1 MTNEELATE
10 IRAGRAGYGEL
21 WERVHRF
28 VRQQA
33 HRYYTLHAGTCVH
46 AGVEQDDLVQCG
58 FLALQD
64 AVQAFDPA
72 RGYTLLAYLRY
83 PLSNRFREACGLRTR
98 RRDPLNLCTSLDKP
112 AGEEGDAV
120 LSDFLPNPDA
130 AERMEE
136 VVEEEYRRQLRDAL
150 DMAIDMLDEKR
161 RDTIRRRF
169 WNGETQD
176 AIAADMHVGRERIR
190 QTEQAALR
198 DLRCGPRLRL
208 LKPFVEER
216 CTEYAWKGTGWAA
229 WNSTGA
235 SSVERAVEKTDE
247 LIRRIQEQ
255 RERETDNLCALL
267 HITRE
272 ELEAGMKG
280 GDST

>member
-72 RGYTLLAYLRY
+72 RGYTLLAYMKY
-83 PLSNRFREACGLRTR
+83 PLLNRFREACGNRTS

-120 LSDFLPNPDA
+120 LGDFLPNPDA
-130 AERMEE
+130 AEHMEE
-136 VVEEEYRRQLRDAL
+136 VVEEEYQRELRGAL
-150 DMAIDMLDEKR
+150 DAALDMLDEKR

-169 WNGETQD
+169 WGNETLD
-176 AIAADMHVGRERIR
+176 AIAAAMHVGRERIR
-190 QTEQAALR
+190 QAEQAALR
-198 DLRCGPRLRL
+198 DLRRGPCLRL
-208 LKPFVEER
+208 LKPFAEEIR
-216 CTEYAWKGTGWAA
+216 TGYAWRGTGWGA
-229 WNSTGA
+229 WNSTGV

-247 LIRRIQEQ
+247 LMKRIREQ
-255 RERETDNLCALL
+255 RERDMDDLCALL

-272 ELEAGMKG
+272 ELEARMKG
-280 GDST
+280 GGSP